1 MTLMKSNWFR
11 HLATILTLMLCMSV
25 MYFPAYAVE
34 VGWEWDEDTVYD
46 EQLGIVDAD
55 TITDSDADSGLTII
69 ETTEVTASDV
79 ALGTAPRPFTPPGTG
94 TVVDSA
100 TNGDGK
106 EFYTI
111 KTEDDSVF
119 YLIIDRQRNAQNVYF
134 LNTVTEEDL
143 VALAEKN
150 GRTISGSSG
159 EPQPTVQPGETGGQ
173 DDTPVTQPE
182 PEVDDPGSNTMTYV
196 FIGIVVV
203 GVGVAAYYF
212 KIVKGKKN
220 SGDDDE
226 DEDTEDEFG
235 YDDNDDDEPDE
246 IGEND
251 DEIEEGGDDE

>member
-11 HLATILTLMLCMSV
+11 HLATILALMFCMSV

-111 KTEDDSVF
+111 KTEDDCVF
-119 YLIIDRQRNAQNVYF
+119 YLIIDRQRNAENVYF
-134 LNTVTEEDL
+134 LNAVTEADL
-143 VALAEKN
+143 MALAEKN
-150 GRTISGSSG
+150 GNPIINTASTA
-159 EPQPTVQPGETGGQ
+159 QPMEQPGEPAGQ
-173 DDTPVTQPE
+173 VNPPPTTPE
-182 PEVDDPGSNTMTYV
+182 PEPKDSGKSPTTYL
-196 FIGIVVV
+196 FIGIVVLAV
-203 GVGVAAYYF
+203 GGAAYYF
-212 KIVKGKKN
+212 KIVKGKKD
-220 SGDDDE
+220 SYDDDE
-226 DEDTEDEFG
+226 DEDAGDEYG
-235 YDDNDDDEPDE
+235 YEGEPKDGDYDDET
-246 IGEND
+246 
-251 DEIEEGGDDE
+251 EEGGDNE